1 MKKTPVGL
9 NGKTILVT
17 GSPGFIGANLVIRLL
32 KEMTSG
38 TIVSLDNMND
48 YYDPA
53 LKEYRLGLIEKTAET
68 SPVRHVFV
76 KGSIADKSLIDQLF
90 AEHHFDIVVNL
101 AAQAGV
107 RYSIDH
113 PDVYIESNII
123 GFYNLLEAC
132 RHNPVE
138 HLVYASSSS
147 VYGGNKKVPF
157 STEDKVDNPV
167 SLYAATKKS
176 NELLAHSYSK
186 LYNIPSTGLRFFTV
200 YGPAGR
206 PDMFYY
212 SATNTLA
219 KGGTIKIFN
228 YGDMKRDFTYVD
240 DIVEG
245 VVRVMQGAPEKAAGE
260 DGLPLPPYAVYN
272 IGGGQP
278 ENLLDYISTLQEELV
293 RAKVLPEDYD
303 FEGHRELVGMQAG
316 DVPITYAD
324 SEALEHDYGF
334 RPEIGIRE
342 GLRKFAEWYKEYYK
356 A

>member
-32 KEMTSG
+32 KEMTGG

-53 LKEYRLGLIEKTAET
+53 LKEYRLGLIEKTAGT

-147 VYGGNKKVPF
+147 V
-157 STEDKVDNPV
+157 
-167 SLYAATKKS
+167 
-176 NELLAHSYSK
+176 
-186 LYNIPSTGLRFFTV
+186 
-200 YGPAGR
+200 
-206 PDMFYY
+206 
-212 SATNTLA
+212 
-219 KGGTIKIFN
+219 
-228 YGDMKRDFTYVD
+228 
-240 DIVEG
+240 
-245 VVRVMQGAPEKAAGE
+245 
-260 DGLPLPPYAVYN
+260 
-272 IGGGQP
+272 
-278 ENLLDYISTLQEELV
+278 
-293 RAKVLPEDYD
+293 
-303 FEGHRELVGMQAG
+303 
-316 DVPITYAD
+316 AD
-324 SEALEHDYGF
+324 
-334 RPEIGIRE
+334 
-342 GLRKFAEWYKEYYK
+342 
-356 A
+356 

>member
-1 MKKTPVGL
+1 MSKERIDL

-17 GSPGFIGANLVIRLL
+17 GSPGFIGANLVLRLL
-32 KEMTSG
+32 KEMSSG

-53 LKEYRLGLIEKTAET
+53 LKEYRLSLIKEAAIT
-68 SPVRHVFV
+68 SPVRHIFV
-76 KGSIADKSLIDQLF
+76 KGSIGDKALIDKLF
-90 AEHHFDIVVNL
+90 AEYHFDVVVNL

-123 GFYNLLEAC
+123 GFYNILEAC

-157 STEDKVDNPV
+157 SVDDKVDNPV

-176 NELLAHSYSK
+176 DELIAHAYSK

-219 KGGTIKIFN
+219 KDGTIKIFN
-228 YGDMKRDFTYVD
+228 YGNCKRDFTYID

-245 VVRVMQGAPEKAAGE
+245 VYRVMQGAPKKQNGE

-272 IGGGQP
+272 IGGGTP

-293 RAKVLPEDYD
+293 NAGVLPADYD
-303 FEGHRELVGMQAG
+303 FEAHRELVGMQPG
-316 DVPITYAD
+316 DVPVTYAD
-324 SEALEHDYGF
+324 SSALEADYGF
-334 RPEIGIRE
+334 RPTIGIRE
-342 GLRKFAEWYKEYYK
+342 GLKNFAQWYAEYYK
-356 A
+356 

>member
-1 MKKTPVGL
+1 MSKVKVDL
-9 NGKTILVT
+9 NYKTILVT
-17 GSPGFIGANLVIRLL
+17 GSPGFIGANLVLRLL
-32 KEMTSG
+32 KEMKSG
-38 TIVSLDNMND
+38 TVISLDNMND

-53 LKEYRLGLIEKTAET
+53 LKEYRLGLIEKAAKT
-68 SPVRHVFV
+68 SPVKHIFI
-76 KGSIADKSLIDQLF
+76 KGSIADKGLIDQVF
-90 AEHHFDIVVNL
+90 AEYKPAVVVNL

-113 PDVYIESNII
+113 PDVYIESNLI
-123 GFYNLLEAC
+123 GFYSILEAC

-157 STEDKVDNPV
+157 STDDKVDNPV

-176 NELLAHSYSK
+176 DELLAHAYSK

-212 SATNTLA
+212 SATNTLS

-228 YGDMKRDFTYVD
+228 YGNCKRDFTYVD

-245 VVRVMQGAPEKAAGE
+245 VLRVMQGAPEKMAGE

-278 ENLLDYISTLQEELV
+278 ENT
-293 RAKVLPEDYD
+293 
-303 FEGHRELVGMQAG
+303 
-316 DVPITYAD
+316 
-324 SEALEHDYGF
+324 
-334 RPEIGIRE
+334 
-342 GLRKFAEWYKEYYK
+342 
-356 A
+356 